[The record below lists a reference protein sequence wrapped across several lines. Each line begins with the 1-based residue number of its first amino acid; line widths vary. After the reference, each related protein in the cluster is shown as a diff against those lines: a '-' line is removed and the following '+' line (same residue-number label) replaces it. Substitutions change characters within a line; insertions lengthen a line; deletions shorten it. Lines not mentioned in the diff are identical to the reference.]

1 MDFRQYCEKLKIEQT
16 EAHENIIMDLCVLL
30 YNCADCTE
38 CNIKCMVRLLD
49 LCKVTKNS
57 FRIPDQYE
65 NKTNR
70 KFIDIAE
77 KNNYTVSFIEVSNG
91 DFYTQ
96 FEKL

>member
-1 MDFRQYCEKLKIEQT
+1 MDFRQYCEKLKIEQA
-16 EAHENIIMDLCVLL
+16 EEHKNIIMDLCILL
-30 YNCADCTE
+30 HNCADCTE

-57 FRIPDQYE
+57 FRIPDEY
-65 NKTNR
+65 NNNINR
-70 KFIDIAE
+70 KFMDTAVKHGYVI
-77 KNNYTVSFIEVSNG
+77 SFIEVDNR